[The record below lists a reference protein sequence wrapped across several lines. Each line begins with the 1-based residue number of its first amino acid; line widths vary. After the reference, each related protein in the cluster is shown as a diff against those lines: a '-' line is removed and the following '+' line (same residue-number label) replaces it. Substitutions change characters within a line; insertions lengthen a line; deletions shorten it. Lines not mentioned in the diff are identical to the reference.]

1 MEPYHFDPNKKTE
14 VNFYQENRD
23 IFSQLENLGIS
34 INTVGY
40 ILKITDVKAWKYEKG
55 VLKLPLQHR
64 NKLEKLILKLEQS
77 SRNSLR

>member
-1 MEPYHFDPNKKTE
+1 MEPYRFDPNRKTE
-14 VNFYQENRD
+14 ANYFHQNRD

-34 INTVGY
+34 INTAGY

-64 NKLEKLILKLEQS
+64 NKLEKLIMKLEQS